1 MLSSKSHSCLGC
13 NYYNEGSC
21 LWFVEKAGY
30 RKPKNIPID
39 IRLKG
44 CSKRIS
50 DKHYKGEHEEIVSQL
65 IELFE
70 GEFI

>member
-13 NYYNEGSC
+13 NYYSHGNC
-21 LWFVEKAGY
+21 TWFVKKAGH
-30 RKPKNIPID
+30 RKPKSIPLD
-39 IRLKG
+39 IKFKG

-50 DKHYKGEHEEIVSQL
+50 DKHYEGKHEDVVSKI

>member
-1 MLSSKSHSCLGC
+1 MLSSKSHSCFGC
-13 NYYNEGSC
+13 NYYSHGSC
-21 LWFVEKAGY
+21 LWFVKKAGY
-30 RKPKNIPID
+30 SKPKNIPMD

-50 DKHYKGEHEEIVSQL
+50 NKFYEGEHEELVFKI